1 MHVVLPYSI
10 VILYFIFDHEN
21 PTAEMLLTIVLLRAK
36 DFIEMELL
44 KEICHYKMYTAV
56 GHNINQI
63 NCNDNGVCGDTRSV
77 KKG

>member
-1 MHVVLPYSI
+1 
-10 VILYFIFDHEN
+10 
-21 PTAEMLLTIVLLRAK
+21 MLLTIVLLRAT
-36 DFIEMELL
+36 DFIKMELL

-77 KKG
+77 KKGYYVQEEDRKLIVNTV